1 MNTIYQNHQP
11 QAIALSIVNRNR
23 VSLEDV
29 LKAMGLS
36 CCNVRCLSTNI
47 AKGKAMSKSGL

>member
-1 MNTIYQNHQP
+1 MNTTYQNHQS

-23 VSLEDV
+23 VTIEEV

-47 AKGKAMSKSGL
+47 AKGKVMSKSGL

>member
-11 QAIALSIVNRNR
+11 QAIVLSIVNRNR
-23 VSLEDV
+23 VTLEDV